1 MNEYAKFID
10 DLISSVSHELK
21 KGPANANRISEVGRY
36 AVLIKKEAAQYAAF
50 EEDIDSEKFL
60 AACHRY
66 LECRSED
73 AKAIIAP
80 ILRDFK
86 LKILN
91 IEEE

>member
-1 MNEYAKFID
+1 MSKYRKFVD
-10 DLISSVSHELK
+10 ELIS
-21 KGPANANRISEVGRY
+21 AANRSKISEVGGY
-36 AVLIKKEAAQYAAF
+36 AARIKKEIAYSAIF
-50 EEDIDSEKFL
+50 EEDIDPEKFL
-60 AACHRY
+60 EACHRY

-73 AKAIIAP
+73 AKAIITP

>member
-1 MNEYAKFID
+1 MSEYQKFVD
-10 DLISSVSHELK
+10 DLIS
-21 KGPANANRISEVGRY
+21 AANRSKISEVGRY
-36 AVLIKKEAAQYAAF
+36 AVLIKKETAYCAAF
-50 EEDIDSEKFL
+50 EEDIDPEKFL

-86 LKILN
+86 LNILN

>member
-10 DLISSVSHELK
+10 DLISALSHELK
-21 KGPANANRISEVGRY
+21 KGAENANRISEVGRY
-36 AVLIKKEAAQYAAF
+36 AVLIKKEAYCAVF
-50 EEDIDSEKFL
+50 EEEIDPEKFL

-86 LKILN
+86 LNILN

>member
-1 MNEYAKFID
+1 MSKYAKFID
-10 DLISSVSHELK
+10 DLISALSNELK
-21 KGPANANRISEVGRY
+21 KGAENANRISEVGRY
-36 AVLIKKEAAQYAAF
+36 AVLIKKAAYCD
-50 EEDIDSEKFL
+50 EEIDPEKFL

-73 AKAIIAP
+73 AKAIITP
-80 ILRDFK
+80 ILRNFK